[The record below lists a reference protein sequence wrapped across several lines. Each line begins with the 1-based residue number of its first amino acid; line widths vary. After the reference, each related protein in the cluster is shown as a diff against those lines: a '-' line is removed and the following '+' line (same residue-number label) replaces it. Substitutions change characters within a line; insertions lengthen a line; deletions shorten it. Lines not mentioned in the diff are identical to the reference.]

1 MHIPEYNP
9 TCKLHLRT
17 LHRKACTGRFTWY
30 MSCTF
35 QTWNSTKNNSFHQEF
50 DSLITYLR
58 WLNQLTYLTP
68 QWHQVIFMEFSFEE
82 FCHLQIWSAKSKT
95 MLCNQQ
101 TQRQEM
107 FPDKSFSLPHCFSV
121 IPSSVV
127 FVNKLSTSSKPQS
140 LSTQSSFHSSETFQQ
155 ILASQLCTYTG
166 WHILAEL
173 KCGSLGWNFSKYVQ
187 WDTSTLNFDSIY
199 GINLHNSFVVSGA
212 AQLKLITL

>member
-9 TCKLHLRT
+9 TYKLHLRT
-17 LHRKACTGRFTWY
+17 LHRKTCTGRFTWY

-68 QWHQVIFMEFSFEE
+68 QWHQVIFIKFSFEE

-95 MLCNQQ
+95 MLRNQQ
-101 TQRQEM
+101 TWRQEM

-121 IPSSVV
+121 ISSSVV
-127 FVNKLSTSSKPQS
+127 FVNKLSTSSKLQNLNFEHTIFFPFFRNV
-140 LSTQSSFHSSETFQQ
+140 STMLQ
-155 ILASQLCTYTG
+155 ILASQLCTYID

-173 KCGSLGWNFSKYVQ
+173 KRGSPGWNFSK
-187 WDTSTLNFDSIY
+187 
-199 GINLHNSFVVSGA
+199 
-212 AQLKLITL
+212 